1 MTFLNAPDRAR
12 PNYRARRISLGRV
25 FGYVANLTHLG
36 CIFFMTNILFSSDT
50 VVVDLNVVSQKQLF
64 QDMAK
69 RIIEAHD
76 LSVASRDIVSA
87 AVERERLGSTGVG
100 NGVALP
106 HARIDGIDQVIAGFA
121 RLTEPMDFDSVDGRP
136 VDLVAFLLAP
146 SEAAGAHLRALARV
160 SRQLR
165 REENRARLRTAPDAL
180 SVFTILS
187 DDPLDQAA
195 A

>member
-1 MTFLNAPDRAR
+1 MTE
-12 PNYRARRISLGRV
+12 V
-25 FGYVANLTHLG
+25 
-36 CIFFMTNILFSSDT
+36 LFSAEA
-50 VVVDLNVVSQKQLF
+50 VVVDLTIVSQKQLF
-64 QDMAK
+64 QDMAT
-69 RIIEAHD
+69 RIITAHGLD
-76 LSVASRDIVSA
+76 VTGRDIVA
-87 AVERERLGSTGVG
+87 AAMERERLGSTGVG

-106 HARIDGIDQVIAGFA
+106 HARIEGIDTVVAGFA

-146 SEAAGAHLRALARV
+146 AGAAGAHLRALARV

-165 REENRARLRTAPDAL
+165 REENRARLRSAPDAL

-187 DDPLDQAA
+187 DDPLKSAA

>member
-1 MTFLNAPDRAR
+1 MN
-12 PNYRARRISLGRV
+12 NV
-25 FGYVANLTHLG
+25 
-36 CIFFMTNILFSSDT
+36 LFSSDT

-64 QDMAK
+64 QDMAACL
-69 RIIEAHD
+69 ISAHD
-76 LSVASRDIVSA
+76 LDINGRDIVAA

-106 HARIDGIDQVIAGFA
+106 HARIDGLDRVIAGFA
-121 RLTEPMDFDSVDGRP
+121 RLSEPMEFDSVDGRP

-146 SEAAGAHLRALARV
+146 SNAAGAHLRALARV
-160 SRQLR
+160 SRLLR
-165 REENRARLRTAPDAL
+165 REDNRSRLRSAPDAL

-187 DDPLDQAA
+187 DDPLNRAA